1 VPEPTT
7 KVYETAAATTVC
19 TDRDGA
25 DAATTGTA
33 VNSLVATQGRET
45 AYVAVNL
52 SAASGGA
59 TCTVA
64 VLLYDQ
70 RSAFIGLA
78 PPGVQTVTSSTTYK
92 DDSDD
97 ADYEAP
103 VASFDLCGAVY
114 YEVRTGDASPSGT
127 RTVKT
132 WAA

>member
-1 VPEPTT
+1 MAGKATS
-7 KVYETAAATTVC
+7 VYELAAVTTVC

-25 DAATTGTA
+25 DSGAMNAA
-33 VNSLVATQGRET
+33 VNSLIASNGRET

-70 RSAFIGLA
+70 RSALIGLA
-78 PPGVQTVTSSTTYK
+78 PPGEQTVTSNTTYK
-92 DDSDD
+92 EDSDN

-103 VASFDLCGAVY
+103 VAAFDLCGAAY
-114 YEVRTGDASPSGT
+114 YEVRTGDPSPSGT

-132 WAA
+132 WAV